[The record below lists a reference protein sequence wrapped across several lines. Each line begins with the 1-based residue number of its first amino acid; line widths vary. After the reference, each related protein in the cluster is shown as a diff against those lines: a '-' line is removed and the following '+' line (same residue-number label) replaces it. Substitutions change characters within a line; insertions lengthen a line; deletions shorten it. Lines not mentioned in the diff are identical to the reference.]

1 MATHFGRCNRR
12 HRRTP
17 HKGNVAVRL
26 FRNYYV
32 RKLFKALFTIW
43 VVITLIFFMVRMLPG
58 NPIDQYVNQM
68 VTTYGMDVQQA
79 RSRAAALFAID
90 LDAPVWQQY
99 LDYLWTLSHLDLG
112 KSLTSPGTPVSSII
126 MRFLPWTIFA
136 VGTGDPQFHLWH
148 PAGPLDGAPSRWL
161 LRPQPDR
168 LCLGHQR
175 SRTT

>member
-1 MATHFGRCNRR
+1 MATTLDAVTVDIGAH
-12 HRRTP
+12 P
-17 HKGNVAVRL
+17 AHKGNVAVRL

-99 LDYLWTLSHLDLG
+99 LDYLWTLS
-112 KSLTSPGTPVSSII
+112 TSTS
-126 MRFLPWTIFA
+126 A
-136 VGTGDPQFHLWH
+136 
-148 PAGPLDGAPSRWL
+148 SR
-161 LRPQPDR
+161 
-168 LCLGHQR
+168 
-175 SRTT
+175 